1 MPFPTENLRSCVVL
15 TTAIFLSL
23 QIGNA
28 QDAGSGPSDAVAP
41 TVTVSASA
49 SDNSAA
55 QFLSGFISSAMRL
68 NGQNLASCVATAV
81 KVRPDLAGK
90 LVVCALNIARIKT
103 QSVTGRLS
111 LDTINQIIK
120 SAIAAAPWVASAIV
134 TAAIESEPY
143 ARESIVAAAISA
155 APDQE
160 SEIRVALASSS
171 SMSIL
176 PRLVAFNPSE
186 TGPSGSVN
194 SPEQPPSGP

>member
-1 MPFPTENLRSCVVL
+1 MPSPTENLRFC
-15 TTAIFLSL
+15 AILATGILLSQ

-28 QDAGSGPSDAVAP
+28 QDAGAAPSDAVAP
-41 TVTVSASA
+41 TIIVRASA

-55 QFLSGFISSAMRL
+55 QFLSGFISTAIRL

-81 KVRPDLAGK
+81 RLRPDLASRI
-90 LVVCALNIARIKT
+90 VVCALNIARINA
-103 QSVTGRLS
+103 QSITGRLS

-120 SAIAAAPWVASAIV
+120 AAVAAAPSVASAIV

-143 ARESIVAAAISA
+143 ARDSIIAAAVSA

-160 SEIRVALASSS
+160 SGIRVAVASSS
-171 SMSIL
+171 SISTI
-176 PRLVAFNPSE
+176 PALVAFNPSE
-186 TGPSGSVN
+186 AGPSGSVN

>member
-1 MPFPTENLRSCVVL
+1 MPSPIENLRRY
-15 TTAIFLSL
+15 AILATSAFCSL

-28 QDAGSGPSDAVAP
+28 QESGPHPSEIIAP
-41 TVTVSASA
+41 IITVRASA
-49 SDNSAA
+49 SDSSAA
-55 QFLSGFISSAMRL
+55 QFLSGFISTAMRL
-68 NGQNLASCVATAV
+68 EGQNLASSVATAV
-81 KVRPDLAGK
+81 KLRPDLAGK
-90 LVVCALNIARIKT
+90 IVVCAFNIARIRG

-120 SAIAAAPWVASAIV
+120 AAVAAAPSAAPAIV

-143 ARESIVAAAISA
+143 ARDSIILAAITA

-160 SEIRVALASSS
+160 SAILLAVASTS

-176 PRLVAFNPSE
+176 PVLVVFNPAE
-186 TGPSGSVN
+186 AGAFGNVN